1 MGKSSI
7 GCRATRAADLRIAWS
22 QSLPGLVVVVLLS
35 FFINLMQLAIPIYI
49 FQLFD
54 RVIASRSVETLLML
68 TVITVCAVIAA
79 TVAGIVRRWML
90 MRWGGWIE
98 RRCGR
103 QLLLLS
109 LQNEARRRP
118 SASLRDLGT
127 LRQFVSGSAATAWL
141 DVVWIPAFLLV
152 VYLIHPLIALILV
165 AGVLVMAALGTLSE
179 LVTRSARN
187 AATKATEDRGDW
199 LATAERRSET
209 IGSLRIGGNL
219 ADRWD
224 RSSAER
230 IAENLSTRWY
240 GLTSAETMRLV
251 ENLMRIGSYG
261 VGVWL
266 VLKGELSLGGVIA
279 ASLLAR
285 MASSTARHAMA
296 SWQKLASAQS
306 AYLRISK
313 QLADGSATLPLV
325 LDPLAMLP
333 LTIED
338 LGHRYAHQENSV
350 LRNLNLSLQP
360 GEVLSVIGP
369 SGSGK
374 STFSRILVGYLKPRS
389 GVVRLGDADITRY
402 APEDLSRY
410 LGYLQQEVQLFRGT
424 ISENIAGLGR
434 GDFEQ
439 AVEAAKLANIHEVIT
454 RLPLGYET
462 RIEDESDI
470 LSVGERKRIGLARAL
485 YDRPRLIVLDEPAA
499 NLDEAFCDALKHAIV
514 ACKGWGAIVV
524 VTSHSDTFADVADK
538 VVLLDHSGRT
548 RIYDTPTE
556 VRQRFLPRLDATAPK
571 LINAL
576 KGR

>member
-1 MGKSSI
+1 MPS
-7 GCRATRAADLRIAWS
+7 
-22 QSLPGLVVVVLLS
+22 LVVIVLLS
-35 FFINLMQLAIPIYI
+35 FFINVMKLAIPIYI
-49 FQLFD
+49 FQLLD

-68 TVITVCAVIAA
+68 TVMTVCAVIAA
-79 TVAGIVRRWML
+79 AVAEIVCRWML

-98 RRCGR
+98 RRFGR
-103 QLLLLS
+103 QLLLMS
-109 LQNEARRRP
+109 LQNETQRRP

-141 DVVWIPAFLLV
+141 DVVWTPALLVV

-165 AGVLVMAALGTLSE
+165 AGVLVMAALGALSE

-199 LATAERRSET
+199 LATAERRVET
-209 IGSLRIGGNL
+209 IGSLKIGGNL

-266 VLKGELSLGGVIA
+266 VLKGELSVGGAVA
-279 ASLLAR
+279 AALLAR
-285 MASSTARHAMA
+285 MASSTVRQAMA
-296 SWQKLASAQS
+296 SWQKLASART
-306 AYLRISK
+306 AYLRIST

-338 LGHRYAHQENSV
+338 LGHRYADRENSV
-350 LRNLNLSLQP
+350 FRNLSLSLRP

-424 ISENIAGLGR
+424 IGENITGLGR
-434 GDFEQ
+434 GHLEQ
-439 AVEAAKLANIHEVIT
+439 AVEAAKLASIHEVII

-499 NLDEAFCDALKHAIV
+499 NLDEAFCDALKQAII
-514 ACKGWGAIVV
+514 ACKGWGSIVV

-538 VVLLDHSGRT
+538 VMLLDLSGRS
-548 RIYDTPTE
+548 RIYDTPME
-556 VRQRFLPRLDATAPK
+556 VRERFSPHLGANAPK
-571 LINAL
+571 VINAR